1 MTQPAQGEAPPRKKK
16 GMSGCLI
23 ALMVF
28 GGVAFVGI
36 LLFAIGMWRAL
47 STPEGQKIVKLV
59 GNTAKLMEE
68 AQNAPGAKEVA
79 RRGGC
84 QQALVVDVQ
93 RMAELIDGF
102 VADAGMQQGTA
113 QMREKTMI
121 TCQVGFA
128 RTPPS
133 CETLAET
140 YVNAAH
146 PTDAFRVI
154 VQKQGDTKRVCEMSF
169 DAKGA
174 PIQELRR
181 AAPEPESNEP

>member
-1 MTQPAQGEAPPRKKK
+1 MTQPAAPQTGKKK

-28 GGVAFVGI
+28 GGVAFVGL

-68 AQNAPGAKEVA
+68 AQNAPGAHEVA
-79 RRGGC
+79 KKGRC

-93 RMAELIDGF
+93 KMAELIDEF
-102 VADAGMQQGTA
+102 VVDAGTQQGTA
-113 QMREKTMI
+113 GLREKTMI
-121 TCQVGFA
+121 TCQVGFVG
-128 RTPPS
+128 TPPT
-133 CETLAET
+133 CESLAET

-146 PTDAFRVI
+146 PTDPFRVI
-154 VQKQGDTKRVCEMSF
+154 VQKQGDPKRICEESF
-169 DAKGA
+169 SATGS
-174 PIQELRR
+174 PLS
-181 AAPEPESNEP
+181 PEH